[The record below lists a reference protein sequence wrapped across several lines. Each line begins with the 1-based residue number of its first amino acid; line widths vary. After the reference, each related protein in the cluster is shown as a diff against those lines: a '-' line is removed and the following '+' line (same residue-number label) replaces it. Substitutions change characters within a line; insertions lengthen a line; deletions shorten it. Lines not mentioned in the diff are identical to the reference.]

1 MTYDLPD
8 HLCCEV
14 HTFISG
20 DKKHDDGL
28 ACLAFEKMVERDV
41 ADGFK
46 PRRVIFWTD
55 GAPNQFKFTRPI
67 WWLSSFQDRFQ
78 FDKVPLWVFFQSCHG
93 KGMQDAAGAW
103 IKSKVSRAV
112 LLGEE
117 IRTVR
122 QFFDYCQVYLIGEAP
137 SARFCSHGTK
147 QKFTAYRKFWL
158 LDSAE
163 LARYRFTL
171 PTLKTWSGIRA
182 DGVFAFWPVGDKVGH
197 LARRWLACC
206 CNACWEGCHSE
217 CEYKE
222 FLTVDGIDYNAIKT
236 KVPPFLCHDI
246 HNNVSHHPKP

>member
-1 MTYDLPD
+1 
-8 HLCCEV
+8 
-14 HTFISG
+14 
-20 DKKHDDGL
+20 
-28 ACLAFEKMVERDV
+28 
-41 ADGFK
+41 
-46 PRRVIFWTD
+46 
-55 GAPNQFKFTRPI
+55 
-67 WWLSSFQDRFQ
+67 
-78 FDKVPLWVFFQSCHG
+78 
-93 KGMQDAAGAW
+93 MQDAAGAW

-122 QFFDYCQVYLIGEAP
+122 QFFDYCQVHLIGEAP
-137 SARFCSHGTK
+137 SARFCSHGKK

-222 FLTVDGIDYNAIKT
+222 FLTVDGNDYNEIKT
-236 KVPPFLCHDI
+236 EVPPFLILC
-246 HNNVSHHPKP
+246 HPKP